1 MAVSIGKR
9 KRRDKVEDSNTSS
22 SDDDDIRARFQKA
35 FEAKFKPLEVNE
47 KPQKDAAPEQHVAQ
61 EDNQDDTDDMEDS
74 DWSGLSEEED
84 GVEVVSHAEAKPTD
98 DIARQRGAKS
108 FMSSKPPSSN
118 EKPSKMAKQPKDNP
132 EEEASESANLK
143 HDLALQRL
151 LKESHLLDP
160 SSFDGTNTAP
170 EGKSR
175 LKALDMRLQ
184 DLGAKK
190 GTLEQEKMPLSHRK
204 GIKAKAAN
212 REVARRKDAAEN
224 GIILEKAKATKGPER
239 RRERGVGA
247 PSVGKFKGGTLQLSS
262 RDFKSMERPRQA
274 QGGKKGKRR

>member
-1 MAVSIGKR
+1 MATSIGKR
-9 KRRDKVEDSNTSS
+9 KRRDDVEDSKHSS

-47 KPQKDAAPEQHVAQ
+47 KPQKDAALEQQVAQ
-61 EDNQDDTDDMEDS
+61 EDEQDDSDDLEDS
-74 DWSGLSEEED
+74 DWSGLSEEEN

-98 DIARQRGAKS
+98 DIARQRGAS

-262 RDFKSMERPRQA
+262 RDVKSMERPRQA

>member
-1 MAVSIGKR
+1 MAISTGKR
-9 KRRDKVEDSNTSS
+9 KRRDDVEDANHGN
-22 SDDDDIRARFQKA
+22 SDDDDIRARFQRA
-35 FEAKFKPLEVNE
+35 FEAKFKPLEVNQ
-47 KPQKDAAPEQHVAQ
+47 KPQKDAALEQDVVQ
-61 EDNQDDTDDMEDS
+61 EDDQDDSDGLDDS
-74 DWSGLSEEED
+74 HWSGISEEED
-84 GVEVVSHAEAKPTD
+84 GVEVVSHAEAKRSD
-98 DIARQRGAKS
+98 DMARQRGAKS

-118 EKPSKMAKQPKDNP
+118 EKPSKTAKQPKDNP
-132 EEEASESANLK
+132 EEDASESANLK

-160 SSFDGTNTAP
+160 SSFDGTSTAP

-262 RDFKSMERPRQA
+262 RDVKSMERPRQA

>member
-1 MAVSIGKR
+1 
-9 KRRDKVEDSNTSS
+9 VEDANNSN

-35 FEAKFKPLEVNE
+35 FEAKFKPLEVNQ
-47 KPQKDAAPEQHVAQ
+47 KPQKDAALEQDVVQ
-61 EDNQDDTDDMEDS
+61 EDDQDDSDDLNDS
-74 DWSGLSEEED
+74 DWSGISEEED
-84 GVEVVSHAEAKPTD
+84 GVEVISHAEAKPSD
-98 DIARQRGAKS
+98 DMARQRGAKS

-118 EKPSKMAKQPKDNP
+118 EKPSKTAKQPKDNP
-132 EEEASESANLK
+132 EEDASESANLK

-224 GIILEKAKATKGPER
+224 GIILEKAKATKGAER

-262 RDFKSMERPRQA
+262 RDVKSMERPRQA

>member
-1 MAVSIGKR
+1 MATSIGKR
-9 KRRDKVEDSNTSS
+9 KRRDDVEDSKHSS

-47 KPQKDAAPEQHVAQ
+47 KPQKDAALEQQVAQ
-61 EDNQDDTDDMEDS
+61 EDEQDDSDDLEDS
-74 DWSGLSEEED
+74 DWSGLSEEEN

-151 LKESHLLDP
+151 LKESHPLDP

-262 RDFKSMERPRQA
+262 RDVKSMERPRQA

>member
-1 MAVSIGKR
+1 MATSIGKR
-9 KRRDKVEDSNTSS
+9 KRRDDVEDSKHSS

-47 KPQKDAAPEQHVAQ
+47 KPQKDAALEQQVAQ
-61 EDNQDDTDDMEDS
+61 EDEQDDSDDLEDS
-74 DWSGLSEEED
+74 DWSGLSEEEN

-262 RDFKSMERPRQA
+262 RDVKSMERPRQA

>member
-1 MAVSIGKR
+1 MAISIGKR
-9 KRRDKVEDSNTSS
+9 KRRDDIEDSKHSS

-61 EDNQDDTDDMEDS
+61 EDNQDDTDDLEDS

-118 EKPSKMAKQPKDNP
+118 EKPSKMAKQPKDTP

-262 RDFKSMERPRQA
+262 RDVKSMERPRQA

>member
-1 MAVSIGKR
+1 MAISIGKR
-9 KRRDKVEDSNTSS
+9 KRRDDIEDSKHSS

-61 EDNQDDTDDMEDS
+61 DDNQDDTDDLEDS

-118 EKPSKMAKQPKDNP
+118 EKPSKMAKQPKDTP

-262 RDFKSMERPRQA
+262 RDVKSMERPRQA